1 MSLRTQ
7 SCIQVRSD
15 TMSHKVPKDEL
26 DARLAALRAA
36 LTQADPAW
44 QMAILGDKISMYY
57 FTGTMQV
64 GAFVVTPDSAVLWV
78 RRDLGRAQEESLF
91 PDIRPMKSFRSL
103 GEAYPVPQAVWL
115 DKKTVTLEWLDMV
128 RKYLPFQEIKPIGGI
143 LNALRARKS
152 VYEQELLREAGVIHA
167 EVMHRV
173 LPGLLREGISEAELG
188 GLLNTELLRRGSM
201 GISRYNQPLGEDI
214 VGLVSF
220 SENALRAT
228 AFDGP
233 GGTAGTCTAV
243 QAVGSPEHRLKK
255 GDLVFVD
262 VPAGREGYHTDKTVV
277 YYFGDLGADPD
288 GGRMEDASRYCVE
301 IEGKIASMLVPGA
314 IPEEI
319 YNTVMDGLDPQYAGG
334 FMSGGKFLGHSIG
347 LMMDEPPVL
356 ARGFREPIEAGM
368 VFAVE
373 PKIAL
378 EGVGLVGTENT
389 YLVMPDGP
397 AQSLSGWPIPL
408 TEVE

>member
-1 MSLRTQ
+1 
-7 SCIQVRSD
+7 
-15 TMSHKVPKDEL
+15 MSHKVPKDEL

-128 RKYLPFQEIKPIGGI
+128 RKYLPFQEVKPIGGI
-143 LNALRARKS
+143 LS
-152 VYEQELLREAGVIHA
+152 
-167 EVMHRV
+167 V